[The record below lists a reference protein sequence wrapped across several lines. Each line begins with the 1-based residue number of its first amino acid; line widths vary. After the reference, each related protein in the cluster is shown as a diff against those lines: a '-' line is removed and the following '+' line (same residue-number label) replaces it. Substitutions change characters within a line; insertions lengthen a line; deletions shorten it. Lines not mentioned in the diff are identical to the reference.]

1 VQHQKKAGELHPLEI
16 PQGSWQKISINII
29 GPLPKS
35 NGKNAIIVIMD
46 RFTITNKILIGCDI

>member
-1 VQHQKKAGELHPLEI
+1 MQHQKKVGELHSLEI

-35 NGKNAIIVIMD
+35 NRKNAIIVIMD
-46 RFTITNKILIGCDI
+46 RFTLTDNEKYQQE